1 MKVRRWMAFGLLLF
15 GALGA
20 ACGDTTEAS
29 DTSEGEPLV
38 VYSGREEEYV
48 EELLDDFENDEGI
61 DLEVRYGDSAELA
74 ATLLEEGDST
84 PADLFFSQDAGSL
97 GAVSEDGL
105 LGELE
110 PETLERVEEQF
121 RSPEGTWVGTSARA
135 RVAAYNTDVLAPGE
149 LPDSLHGFTDPSWK
163 GRVGFPPGN
172 SSFQASIAA
181 MILLEGEDATRTFL
195 EALKANE
202 PVTHFEDNEA
212 TVRAVADGEIDVG
225 LVNHYYIYEV
235 AQEEG
240 DIPVANHFFSGG
252 DPGALVN
259 TAGIGVLEG
268 TDQPEDARAL
278 VDYLTGEPGQAYFPA
293 ELIEYPVVADYSTP
307 EDLVPLDDIDA
318 PDLDLSELG
327 GTLAPAQELLLEV
340 GLL

>member
-15 GALGA
+15 GTLGA
-20 ACGDTTEAS
+20 ACGDSTEAS

-121 RSPEGTWVGTSARA
+121 QSPEGTWVGTSARA

-149 LPDSLHGFTDPSWK
+149 FPDSLHGFTDPSWK

-278 VDYLTGEPGQAYFPA
+278 VDYLTGEPGQTYFPA
-293 ELIEYPVVADYSTP
+293 ELIEYPVVADYGTP
-307 EDLVPLDDIDA
+307 EELVPLDDIDA

-327 GTLAPAQELLLEV
+327 ATLAPAQELLLEV

>member
-1 MKVRRWMAFGLLLF
+1 MRVRSWVAVGLLVAGTL
-15 GALGA
+15 LA

-29 DTSEGEPLV
+29 DTSGDDPLV

-48 EELLDDFENDEGI
+48 EGLLDDFENDEGI

-74 ATLLEEGDST
+74 ATLLEEGDSS
-84 PADLFFSQDAGSL
+84 PADVFFSQDAGSL
-97 GAVSEDGL
+97 GAVSEGGL
-105 LGELE
+105 FRELE
-110 PETLERVEEQF
+110 PETLARVEPQF
-121 RSPEGTWVGTSARA
+121 RSPEGTWIGTSARV
-135 RVAAYNTDVLAPGE
+135 RVAAYNTEALTPGE
-149 LPDSLHGFTDPSWK
+149 LPDSIHGFTDPSWK
-163 GRVGFPPGN
+163 GRFGFPPGN

-195 EALKANE
+195 EELKANE

-212 TVRAVADGEIDVG
+212 TTLAVADGEIDVG

-235 AQEEG
+235 AREEG

-252 DPGALVN
+252 DPGGLVN
-259 TAGIGVLEG
+259 AAGVGVMEE
-268 TDQPEDARAL
+268 TDQPEEAQVL
-278 VDYLTGEPGQAYFPA
+278 VDYLTGEPGQTYFPA
-293 ELIEYPVVADYSTP
+293 ELVEYPVVADYGTP
-307 EDLVPLDDIDA
+307 EDLVPLDEIDA

-327 GTLAPAQELLLEV
+327 ATLAPAQQLLLEV

>member
-20 ACGDTTEAS
+20 ACGDATEAS

-121 RSPEGTWVGTSARA
+121 RSPAGTWVGTSARA

-278 VDYLTGEPGQAYFPA
+278 VDYLTGEPGQTYFPA
-293 ELIEYPVVADYSTP
+293 ELIEYPVVADYGTP

-327 GTLAPAQELLLEV
+327 ATLAPAQELLLEV